1 VHDGKKKKQ
10 NYKIIY
16 NCWWRGRHYLE
27 LTVAGEKDAVDN
39 EKKMRGLLVV
49 VDC

>member
-1 VHDGKKKKQ
+1 VHDGKKNKQ
-10 NYKIIY
+10 NYRITY
-16 NCWWRGRHYLE
+16 NCWWRGRHCLE
-27 LTVAGEKDAVDN
+27 LTVAGEKDAVDD